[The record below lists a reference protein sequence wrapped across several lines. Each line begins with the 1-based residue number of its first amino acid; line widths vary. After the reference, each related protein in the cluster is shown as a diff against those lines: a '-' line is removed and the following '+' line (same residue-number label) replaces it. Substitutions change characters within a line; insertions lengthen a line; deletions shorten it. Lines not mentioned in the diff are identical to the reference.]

1 MYSIL
6 SSCFLWFCLF
16 SLCFISSFYFSTY
29 QSFLLSLLPLL
40 LTYTPPSPSSLPPSL
55 LSSQV
60 VRSFSSGKREGGD
73 FTTCIPS
80 PRGEWLYCVGED
92 HVLYCFST
100 STGKLEHTIVVRG
113 GFLSLSI
120 SLCKWMRDCL
130 DRLYSCV

>member
-6 SSCFLWFCLF
+6 SSC
-16 SLCFISSFYFSTY
+16 SLVSPLLSCFISFFDFSTY
-29 QSFLLSLLPLL
+29 LLCLYLSSHTHLPLPL
-40 LTYTPPSPSSLPPSL
+40 PALPP
-55 LSSQV
+55 SSQV